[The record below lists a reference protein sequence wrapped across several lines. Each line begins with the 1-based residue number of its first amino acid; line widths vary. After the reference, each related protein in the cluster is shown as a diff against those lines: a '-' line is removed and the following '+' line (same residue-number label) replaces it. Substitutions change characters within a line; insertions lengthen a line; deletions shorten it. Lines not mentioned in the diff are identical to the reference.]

1 MTKVGTGDA
10 PGARRWSFRRFRR
23 DETGAT
29 AVEFGIIA
37 LPFIALMMAIIETA
51 LVFFAGQTMATAVDR
66 ASRMIRTGQAQQQG
80 FSAEDFR
87 KEVCSGVVSVMDCE
101 GKLKVD
107 VVTYKSFGDI
117 ALTKPVDGSGNLK
130 KTFDYKPGNGG
141 DIVVVR
147 AFYEWPVYIN
157 LLGHNLANMANGTH
171 LLSSATAFRNE
182 PFPW

>member
-1 MTKVGTGDA
+1 MAKVGSGDA
-10 PGARRWSFRRFRR
+10 PRARRGSFRRFRR
-23 DETGAT
+23 DENGAT
-29 AVEFGIIA
+29 AIEFGIIA

-51 LVFFAGQTMATAVDR
+51 IVFFAGQAMETAVDR
-66 ASRMIRTGQAQQQG
+66 ASRLVRTGQAQQQG
-80 FSAEDFR
+80 FSAEDFK
-87 KEVCSGVVSVMDCE
+87 KEVCSGVMSLLDCD
-101 GKLKVD
+101 GGLKID
-107 VVTYKSFGDI
+107 VATYKSFGDI
-117 ALTKPVDGSGNLK
+117 ALTKPVDGAGNLK